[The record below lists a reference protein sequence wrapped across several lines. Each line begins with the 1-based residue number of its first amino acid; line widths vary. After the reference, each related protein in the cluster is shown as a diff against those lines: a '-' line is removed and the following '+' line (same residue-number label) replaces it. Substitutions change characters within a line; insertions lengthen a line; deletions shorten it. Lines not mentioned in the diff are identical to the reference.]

1 MAGQRVS
8 VIIGGS
14 TGIGLVVGKALAKRG
29 ELVYVSSR
37 DKARADAA
45 AKEIG
50 SGAKGVVVDIS
61 EPKEIAGAL
70 AGIDRVDHLVLAAIE
85 RDANS
90 VKNYDIARA
99 VRLVTLKLVGY
110 TETIHALTSKMTPE
124 ASIVLFG
131 GQARARPYPGSTTV
145 TTINGGVT
153 ALVGTLATELSPIR
167 VNAIHPGIVGDSP
180 AWAGKQEAL
189 DRTIARTPS
198 KRLATMEDCADATLF
213 LLDNRG
219 VNGVNL
225 AVDGGWTLT

>member
-8 VIIGGS
+8 VIVGGS
-14 TGIGLVVGKALAKRG
+14 SGLGLELAQALAKRG
-29 ELVYVSSR
+29 ELVYVTSR
-37 DKARADAA
+37 DQARADTA
-45 AKEIG
+45 AKHVG
-50 SGAKGVVVDIS
+50 AGAKGIAVDIS
-61 EPKEIAGAL
+61 EPTQIAAAL

-90 VKNYDIARA
+90 VKTYDVARA
-99 VRLVTLKLVGY
+99 TRLVTLKLVGY
-110 TETIHALTSKMTPE
+110 TEVIHALLPKLTPD

-153 ALVGTLATELSPIR
+153 ALVGTLATELAPIR
-167 VNAIHPGIVGDSP
+167 VNAIHPGVVGDSP
-180 AWAGKQEAL
+180 AWVGKKEAH
-189 DRTIARTPS
+189 DRTIARTPIG
-198 KRLATMEDCADATLF
+198 RMVTMQDCTDAVLF

-225 AVDGGWTLT
+225 PVDGGWTLT